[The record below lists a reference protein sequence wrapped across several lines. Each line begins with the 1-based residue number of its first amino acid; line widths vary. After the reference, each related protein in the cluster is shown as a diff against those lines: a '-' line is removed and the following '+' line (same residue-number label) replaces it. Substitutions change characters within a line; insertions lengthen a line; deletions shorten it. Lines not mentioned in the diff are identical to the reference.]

1 METHGDWGEKQAQ
14 NNLDTVE
21 IQCHYTPQ
29 SHVCSSVIDAG
40 HEWLWIYVIQI
51 VAVIVRREN
60 MYLQTGFS

>member
-14 NNLDTVE
+14 NNLHTVE

-40 HEWLWIYVIQI
+40 HE
-51 VAVIVRREN
+51 
-60 MYLQTGFS
+60 